1 MIEVYIPSNITYIAP
16 GAFDHLH
23 LLMFIEVAED
33 NPAYY
38 SEDGILYAADGEIIA
53 YLLIVIILS
62 FLFAQI
68 PLSYFRRRTLQEAI
82 KGNVVTTRPYLF
94 RKIGIIMQ
102 FSCQSCF
109 YLLCGC
115 YDEATLFSEKYG
127 LRNGTP

>member
-53 YLLIVIILS
+53 Y
-62 FLFAQI
+62 
-68 PLSYFRRRTLQEAI
+68 PGGR
-82 KGNVVTTRPYLF
+82 
-94 RKIGIIMQ
+94 
-102 FSCQSCF
+102 
-109 YLLCGC
+109 
-115 YDEATLFSEKYG
+115 
-127 LRNGTP
+127 